1 MPKDKSRKTQ
11 TIRNVGKG
19 GQNEI
24 LPSRFARDNFTGAD
38 PLSRTMN
45 NYAKKSPYRAM
56 ADEMGIGD
64 KPMMRR

>member
-1 MPKDKSRKTQ
+1 MAKHKAKKTQ

-19 GQNEI
+19 GANEQ
-24 LPSRFARDNFTGAD
+24 LPTRFARDNITGAD

-45 NYAKKSPYRAM
+45 NYAKNSPYRAV
-56 ADEMGIGD
+56 ADEMGIGN

>member
-1 MPKDKSRKTQ
+1 MSKHKGRKTQ

-19 GQNEI
+19 GQNET
-24 LPSRFARDNFTGAD
+24 LPTRFARDNITGAD
-38 PLSRTMN
+38 QLSRTMN
-45 NYAKKSPYRAM
+45 NYAKNSPYRAM

>member
-1 MPKDKSRKTQ
+1 MAKKSNKTA
-11 TIRNVGKG
+11 TIRNTGKG

-24 LPSRFARDNFTGAD
+24 LPSRFAKDSITGSD
-38 PLSRTMN
+38 PVSRSMN
-45 NYAKKSPYRAM
+45 HYGKNSPYRAI